1 MLLRICLV
9 ETYLELKMKSS
20 GNFSLEL
27 DERDMAKL
35 KAIVRQFGEVDGNK
49 AVMASLS
56 KGMEV
61 IVRKGKSNLQNKK
74 TGNLKKSLRRKQVKK
89 WSSVYG
95 GFRRGKGGGNHAHLI
110 DRGTDKR
117 YTKKNKYRGSV
128 FKKGTYTGNR
138 FWTKAVM
145 SEAPKAMEKTMS
157 VIGNELGKIIA
168 KNK

>member
-1 MLLRICLV
+1 M

-56 KGMEV
+56 KGMDV

-89 WSSVYG
+89 WASVYG
-95 GFRRGKGGGNHAHLI
+95 GFRRGKGGGNHAHLV
-110 DRGTDKR
+110 DRGTEKR
-117 YTKKNKYRGSV
+117 YTKKGYYRGTM
-128 FKKGTYTGNR
+128 FKHGPNTGNR
-138 FWTKAVM
+138 FWTKAVV
-145 SEAPKAMEKTMS
+145 SEAPKAMERTMS
-157 VIGNELGKIIA
+157 VINKELGKIIA

>member
-1 MLLRICLV
+1 M
-9 ETYLELKMKSS
+9 TMKSS

-27 DERDMAKL
+27 KQEDMAKL
-35 KAIVRQFGEVDGNK
+35 KSIIKHFGEIDGNK

-56 KGMEV
+56 KGMGI
-61 IVRKGKSNLQNKK
+61 IVKKGKSNLHNVKK
-74 TGNLKKSLRRKQVKK
+74 GNLKKSLRRKQVKK